1 MAEIIVQYSRGDVT
15 AHELRRQIDQVQKNG
30 YIRLIDRRGNPVTVV
45 HLALSRVAELSDLPS
60 QGFFQRLNDI
70 ATFFNISDAE
80 AASLYT
86 AADLLIKQKFEALL
100 LEAKQRQIQ
109 PPATQP

>member
-1 MAEIIVQYSRGDVT
+1 
-15 AHELRRQIDQVQKNG
+15 
-30 YIRLIDRRGNPVTVV
+30 
-45 HLALSRVAELSDLPS
+45 LPS

-86 AADLLIKQKFEALL
+86 AADLLFRQKFDMHLTDAMRDQLP
-100 LEAKQRQIQ
+100 RQ
-109 PPATQP
+109 